1 MAFGSGAG
9 EHERTVNG
17 VGVCL
22 ALCKNLQGLR
32 QQGDDLRLAVL
43 GFGDHPFLAHEVDL
57 IPTHREYVG
66 AARPGDQAHLDV
78 VAGHGISAFVHCTEE
93 GWKLFTGQESRT
105 FVFLVPSDAAAG
117 VQSIV
122 KLCSDGLAE
131 NAADQGQH
139 AVGGYGVRFRDLVED
154 GLDFADAD
162 LGQAAL
168 CEVDA
173 VLPVGQ
179 VLGELGQVLLERLLA
194 RLAVL
199 LVEQREHLAEGDFRA
214 LLALLVGWVAA
225 QSHLA
230 VMFDGLGFAWP
241 IARVGV
247 RQRFAPPIAP

>member
-1 MAFGSGAG
+1 M
-9 EHERTVNG
+9 
-17 VGVCL
+17 
-22 ALCKNLQGLR
+22 
-32 QQGDDLRLAVL
+32 
-43 GFGDHPFLAHEVDL
+43 P
-57 IPTHREYVG
+57 P
-66 AARPGDQAHLDV
+66 
-78 VAGHGISAFVHCTEE
+78 
-93 GWKLFTGQESRT
+93 
-105 FVFLVPSDAAAG
+105 DAATRI
-117 VQSIV
+117 QSIV
-122 KLCSDGLAE
+122 KLCADGLAE

-179 VLGELGQVLLERLLA
+179 VLGELCQVLLVRLLV

-230 VMFDGLGFAWP
+230 VMFDGLGARFVHREVSGAADLDALRAAIDLLVQNVGLDAAGADADSQAGHFCVVVILP
-241 IARVGV
+241 AGLRDRKVFDARLGEVDAVGRACHGGQNRHGKRPSDGLLVATVLLLRKRIATPLLPSESISCDG
-247 RQRFAPPIAP
+247 